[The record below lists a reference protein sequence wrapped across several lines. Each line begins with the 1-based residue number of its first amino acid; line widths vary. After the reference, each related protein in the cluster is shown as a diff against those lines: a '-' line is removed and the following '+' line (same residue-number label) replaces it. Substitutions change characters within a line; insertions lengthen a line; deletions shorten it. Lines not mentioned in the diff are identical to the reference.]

1 VVSLGRNIGKLV
13 KARRLSYGEVAR
25 GIGIEDA
32 QPIWALVKRNSKKSE
47 FAGRLATYFGVPVE
61 RLIADDFDIEEADTP
76 AKQEPPPPIEEALA
90 IKRLRNALP
99 DWRRYVL
106 GLAVIDNHDTQALL
120 LKTMREAVPDS
131 RVEQHITVAPHA
143 AARAKEKVRK

>member
-1 VVSLGRNIGKLV
+1 MVSLGRNIGKLV

-32 QPIWALVKRNSKKSE
+32 QPIWALVKRNSRKSE

-61 RLIADDFDIEEADTP
+61 RLIADDFEVEEAAVAT
-76 AKQEPPPPIEEALA
+76 QPPPPIEEALA

-106 GLAVIDNHDTQALL
+106 GLAVIDNHETQALL

-143 AARAKEKVRK
+143 AARAKEKARK

>member
-1 VVSLGRNIGKLV
+1 MVSLGRNIGKLV

-47 FAGRLATYFGVPVE
+47 FAGRLASYFGVPVE
-61 RLIADDFDIEEADTP
+61 RLIADDFEIEEAP
-76 AKQEPPPPIEEALA
+76 AAQETPPPIEEALA
-90 IKRLRNALP
+90 IKRLRSALP

-120 LKTMREAVPDS
+120 LKTMREAVPDK
-131 RVEQHITVAPHA
+131 RVEEFVSIAPHVVPS
-143 AARAKEKVRK
+143 RRERGRR

>member
-32 QPIWALVKRNSKKSE
+32 QPIWALVKRNSKKSD

-61 RLIADDFDIEEADTP
+61 RLIADDFDIEEARHARPSRATAADRGGARHQAATQRP
-76 AKQEPPPPIEEALA
+76 ARLA
-90 IKRLRNALP
+90 PLRSRA
-99 DWRRYVL
+99 
-106 GLAVIDNHDTQALL
+106 GVIDNHDTQALL

-143 AARAKEKVRK
+143 AARAKEKARK

>member
-1 VVSLGRNIGKLV
+1 MSLGKNIGKLV
-13 KARRLSYGEVAR
+13 QARRLSYGEVAR

-61 RLIADDFDIEEADTP
+61 RLIADDFDIEEAATP

-143 AARAKEKVRK
+143 AARAKEKVSK

>member
-1 VVSLGRNIGKLV
+1 MVSLGKNIGKLV
-13 KARRLSYGEVAR
+13 QARRLSYGEVAR

-61 RLIADDFDIEEADTP
+61 RLIADDFDIEEAATP

-143 AARAKEKVRK
+143 AARAKEKVSK